1 MNKKYSQE
9 ELDQILLSKKL
20 NEFYLAIIENRQE
33 LLSDEEYEEII
44 RKDKTIYGDN
54 KEEVEDLIN
63 KVQTDE
69 QLKNF
74 APDLMKVMFGLA
86 QVRHL
91 AILTMIDDDVYDI
104 GSAKFENL
112 KRNKI
117 VHFDNLTTL
126 YNESNARVRYFTPE
140 EEPQLTQRT
149 VLVDIDDESIIQAY
163 ENEHIHQEESEDLT
177 NLSNKFSK
185 KLIVFCN
192 LEFFSLRSL
201 ISSSCLSIFFS
212 SDLTL
217 MFKASLF
224 SVSILTFFLFPFNS
238 VSTSLRVIDNLCI
251 FYILY

>member
-33 LLSDEEYEEII
+33 LLTDEEYEEISRRNKI
-44 RKDKTIYGDN
+44 IYGDN
-54 KEEVEDLIN
+54 KDEAEDLFK
-63 KVQTDE
+63 KVETDE
-69 QLKNF
+69 RLKDF
-74 APDLMKVMFGLA
+74 APDLMRVIFSLA

-140 EEPQLTQRT
+140 EEPRLTQRT
-149 VLVDIDDESIIQAY
+149 VLVDVDDESIIQAY
-163 ENEHIHQEESEDLT
+163 ENEHIHKEESEDLT
-177 NLSNKFSK
+177 SD
-185 KLIVFCN
+185 
-192 LEFFSLRSL
+192 FFTEVKGKPY
-201 ISSSCLSIFFS
+201 
-212 SDLTL
+212 TL
-217 MFKASLF
+217 K
-224 SVSILTFFLFPFNS
+224 
-238 VSTSLRVIDNLCI
+238 RKQ
-251 FYILY
+251 

>member
-33 LLSDEEYEEII
+33 LLTDEEYEEISRRNKI
-44 RKDKTIYGDN
+44 IYGDN
-54 KEEVEDLIN
+54 KDEAEDLFK
-63 KVQTDE
+63 KVETDE
-69 QLKNF
+69 RLKDF
-74 APDLMKVMFGLA
+74 APDLMRVIFSLA

-91 AILTMIDDDVYDI
+91 AILTMIDADVYDI

-140 EEPQLTQRT
+140 EEPRLTQRT
-149 VLVDIDDESIIQAY
+149 VQVDVDDESIIQAY

-177 NLSNKFSK
+177 SD
-185 KLIVFCN
+185 
-192 LEFFSLRSL
+192 FFTEVKGKPY
-201 ISSSCLSIFFS
+201 
-212 SDLTL
+212 TL
-217 MFKASLF
+217 K
-224 SVSILTFFLFPFNS
+224 
-238 VSTSLRVIDNLCI
+238 RKQ
-251 FYILY
+251 

>member
-33 LLSDEEYEEII
+33 LLTDEEYEEISI
-44 RKDKTIYGDN
+44 RNKIIYGDN
-54 KEEVEDLIN
+54 KDEAEDLFK
-63 KVQTDE
+63 KVETDE
-69 QLKNF
+69 RLKDF
-74 APDLMKVMFGLA
+74 APDLMRVIFSLA

-91 AILTMIDDDVYDI
+91 AILTMIGADVYDI

-140 EEPQLTQRT
+140 EEPRLTQRT
-149 VLVDIDDESIIQAY
+149 VLVDVDDESIIQAY

-177 NLSNKFSK
+177 SD
-185 KLIVFCN
+185 
-192 LEFFSLRSL
+192 FFTEVKGKPY
-201 ISSSCLSIFFS
+201 
-212 SDLTL
+212 TL
-217 MFKASLF
+217 K
-224 SVSILTFFLFPFNS
+224 
-238 VSTSLRVIDNLCI
+238 RK
-251 FYILY
+251 

>member
-20 NEFYLAIIENRQE
+20 NEFYLVIIENRQE
-33 LLSDEEYEEII
+33 LLTDEEYEKISRRNKI
-44 RKDKTIYGDN
+44 IYGDN
-54 KEEVEDLIN
+54 KDEAEDLFK
-63 KVQTDE
+63 KVETDE
-69 QLKNF
+69 RLKDF
-74 APDLMKVMFGLA
+74 APDLMRVIFSLA

-140 EEPQLTQRT
+140 EEPQLTQKT
-149 VLVDIDDESIIQAY
+149 VLVEVDDESIIQAY

-177 NLSNKFSK
+177 SD
-185 KLIVFCN
+185 
-192 LEFFSLRSL
+192 FFTE
-201 ISSSCLSIFFS
+201 IKGKPY
-212 SDLTL
+212 TL
-217 MFKASLF
+217 K
-224 SVSILTFFLFPFNS
+224 
-238 VSTSLRVIDNLCI
+238 RK
-251 FYILY
+251 

>member
-33 LLSDEEYEEII
+33 LLSDEEYEEIV
-44 RKDKTIYGDN
+44 RKDRTIYGDN
-54 KEEVEDLIN
+54 KEEVKDLIN
-63 KVQTDE
+63 KVKTDE
-69 QLKNF
+69 HLKNF
-74 APDLMKVMFGLA
+74 ASDLMRVILSLA

-91 AILTMIDDDVYDI
+91 AVLTMIDDDVYDI
-104 GSAKFENL
+104 RSAKFENL

-149 VLVDIDDESIIQAY
+149 VLVDVDDESIIQVY

-177 NLSNKFSK
+177 SD
-185 KLIVFCN
+185 
-192 LEFFSLRSL
+192 FFNE
-201 ISSSCLSIFFS
+201 IKGKPY
-212 SDLTL
+212 TL
-217 MFKASLF
+217 K
-224 SVSILTFFLFPFNS
+224 
-238 VSTSLRVIDNLCI
+238 RK
-251 FYILY
+251 

>member
-33 LLSDEEYEEII
+33 LLSDEEYEEIV
-44 RKDKTIYGDN
+44 RKDRTIYGDN
-54 KEEVEDLIN
+54 KEEVKDLIN
-63 KVQTDE
+63 KVKTDE
-69 QLKNF
+69 HLKNF
-74 APDLMKVMFGLA
+74 ASDLMRVILSLA

-91 AILTMIDDDVYDI
+91 AVLTMIDDDVYDI
-104 GSAKFENL
+104 RSAKFENL

-149 VLVDIDDESIIQAY
+149 VLVDVDDESIIQAY

-177 NLSNKFSK
+177 SD
-185 KLIVFCN
+185 
-192 LEFFSLRSL
+192 FFNE
-201 ISSSCLSIFFS
+201 IKGKPY
-212 SDLTL
+212 TL
-217 MFKASLF
+217 K
-224 SVSILTFFLFPFNS
+224 
-238 VSTSLRVIDNLCI
+238 RK
-251 FYILY
+251 